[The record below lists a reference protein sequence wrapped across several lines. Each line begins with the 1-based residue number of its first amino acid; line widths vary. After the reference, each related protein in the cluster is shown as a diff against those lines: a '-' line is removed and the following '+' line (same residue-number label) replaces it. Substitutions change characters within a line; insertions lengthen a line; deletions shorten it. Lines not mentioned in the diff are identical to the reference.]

1 MNIKRTNYFYALL
14 FAFCAA
20 VVFFAFKPMTQVRA
34 AESGNLLVNGYG
46 ETGDLTGWTDAAEE
60 ETGEGTFSVVDVYEW
75 GGYTLEPCEGD
86 YFFLFSIKSLQ
97 TSKKLLIFAAKII
110 SYDYKSSINTDKADC
125 HLNYPKGGKA
135 ILYGSRARGDARK
148 DSDWDILI
156 LLDKD
161 TLDQSD
167 YDNVSYPFVL
177 LGCDLGQEINP
188 IMYTTKEWESY
199 RITPFYENVT
209 RDGIVL
215 V

>member
-1 MNIKRTNYFYALL
+1 
-14 FAFCAA
+14 
-20 VVFFAFKPMTQVRA
+20 MTTRA
-34 AESGNLLVNGYG
+34 A
-46 ETGDLTGWTDAAEE
+46 LTR
-60 ETGEGTFSVVDVYEW
+60 
-75 GGYTLEPCEGD
+75 
-86 YFFLFSIKSLQ
+86 IKQ
-97 TSKKLLIFAAKII
+97 TATSTI
-110 SYDYKSSINTDKADC
+110 
-125 HLNYPKGGKA
+125 PKGGKA
-135 ILYGSRARGDARK
+135 ILYGSRARGDARS

>member
-1 MNIKRTNYFYALL
+1 
-14 FAFCAA
+14 
-20 VVFFAFKPMTQVRA
+20 MTTRA
-34 AESGNLLVNGYG
+34 A
-46 ETGDLTGWTDAAEE
+46 LTR
-60 ETGEGTFSVVDVYEW
+60 
-75 GGYTLEPCEGD
+75 
-86 YFFLFSIKSLQ
+86 IKQ
-97 TSKKLLIFAAKII
+97 TTTSTI
-110 SYDYKSSINTDKADC
+110 
-125 HLNYPKGGKA
+125 PKGGKA

>member
-1 MNIKRTNYFYALL
+1 
-14 FAFCAA
+14 
-20 VVFFAFKPMTQVRA
+20 MTTRA
-34 AESGNLLVNGYG
+34 A
-46 ETGDLTGWTDAAEE
+46 LTRIKQTAAS
-60 ETGEGTFSVVDVYEW
+60 T
-75 GGYTLEPCEGD
+75 
-86 YFFLFSIKSLQ
+86 I
-97 TSKKLLIFAAKII
+97 
-110 SYDYKSSINTDKADC
+110 
-125 HLNYPKGGKA
+125 PKGGKA
-135 ILYGSRARGDARK
+135 ILYGSRARGDAHK

-167 YDNVSYPFVL
+167 YVNVSYPFVL

>member
-1 MNIKRTNYFYALL
+1 
-14 FAFCAA
+14 
-20 VVFFAFKPMTQVRA
+20 MTTRA
-34 AESGNLLVNGYG
+34 A
-46 ETGDLTGWTDAAEE
+46 LTR
-60 ETGEGTFSVVDVYEW
+60 
-75 GGYTLEPCEGD
+75 
-86 YFFLFSIKSLQ
+86 IKQ
-97 TSKKLLIFAAKII
+97 TATSTI
-110 SYDYKSSINTDKADC
+110 
-125 HLNYPKGGKA
+125 PKGGKA

-177 LGCDLGQEINP
+177 LGCDLGQEIYP